1 MEEKTRLSGKELYAV
16 ILLALIGFFL
26 FADQNL
32 MAPNLTQIGNEFGF
46 SPNERDVKLGG
57 QISFM
62 FWVFGG
68 LITLG
73 IGYLTDLISRK
84 TLFIITIVLGEIPCL
99 LTGFAQS
106 YEQLFWLRALTGIAI
121 GGALPLTYS
130 MIGDYF
136 SPHTR
141 AAAAGWIGLAQG
153 LGIAGGQLMAGFIG
167 PSHGWR
173 LPFIIVGVPNF
184 LFIILFALSV
194 KEPPR
199 GKSEESLRELIES
212 GKVYTAKIDWRLYKR
227 LFKIKT
233 NILVFLQGIPGTIP
247 WGVFMIYL
255 NDFYAQEKGFSVEAA
270 TLIVMAIGA
279 GAIIGGFGG
288 GLLGNWLYNI
298 KAKYIVILC
307 GTSTILGVVPMIYIL
322 NYPSQAGM
330 TNPNYLAPVII
341 GFIAGFIITITG
353 PNIKAIL
360 LNVNSPE
367 TRGSIFSLFNLTD
380 DLGKGFGP
388 VIISLLIVAF
398 GRVLAFNIANLF
410 WVLCGALV
418 LLMVWTFP
426 RDEAALNRLLE
437 ERAREMG
444 DRKP

>member
-1 MEEKTRLSGKELYAV
+1 MEEKSSFGGKELYSV
-16 ILLALIGFFL
+16 IMLALIGFFL

-46 SPNERDVKLGG
+46 SPNERDIKLGG
-57 QISFM
+57 SISFM

-84 TLFIITIVLGEIPCL
+84 TLFILTIVFGEIPCI

-130 MIGDYF
+130 MLGDYF
-136 SPHTR
+136 SPHSR
-141 AAAAGWIGLAQG
+141 AAAAGWISLAQG
-153 LGIAGGQLMAGFIG
+153 LGIAAGQLLAGFIG
-167 PSHGWR
+167 PQHGWR
-173 LPFIIVGVPNF
+173 LPFIIVGLPNF
-184 LFIILFALSV
+184 LFILIFALTV
-194 KEPPR
+194 KEPAR
-199 GKSEESLRELIES
+199 GKSEESLKDLIES
-212 GKVYTAKIDWRLYKR
+212 GKVYTAKIDWKLYKK

-233 NILVFLQGIPGTIP
+233 NVIVFLQGIPGTIP
-247 WGVFMIYL
+247 WGVFFIYL

-270 TLIVMAIGA
+270 TLIVMVVGA
-279 GAIIGGFGG
+279 GAIVGGFAG
-288 GLLGNWLYNI
+288 GLLGNKLYN
-298 KAKYIVILC
+298 KKPVYLPILC
-307 GTSTILGVVPMIYIL
+307 SVATTLGVIPMIYIL
-322 NYPSQAGM
+322 NYPSQAGVE
-330 TNPNYLAPVII
+330 NPNFLAPVVI
-341 GFIAGFIITITG
+341 GFITGFIITMSG
-353 PNIKAIL
+353 PNIRAIL

-398 GRVLAFNIANLF
+398 GRLWAFNVANLF

-418 LLMVWTFP
+418 LIMVWTFP
-426 RDEAALNRLLE
+426 KDEAALNKLLE
-437 ERAREMG
+437 ERAREMSG
-444 DRKP
+444 HKG